1 MKRLVGATRFF
12 RFRFPKALYDR
23 VNGSKSL
30 EKRGKFMPRKTGLPK
45 GPAEET
51 DPEQLH
57 MMDEN
62 NTKWVKQWKQ
72 TAKTKNK

>member
-1 MKRLVGATRFF
+1 
-12 RFRFPKALYDR
+12 
-23 VNGSKSL
+23 
-30 EKRGKFMPRKTGLPK
+30 MPRKTGLPK